1 MAALTGRLLGR
12 LKKRF
17 AGMPFDMG
25 AVSPLLT
32 RGRNRGTVAPSDPEA
47 TPVRQSA
54 GAVLRAA
61 REAQGLTLPQ
71 LAEAT
76 RVRRAYLQAIED
88 MRPDLLPSRPFAV
101 GYAKAYARALGLDAE
116 DLAERFKTELPGA
129 VETATLR
136 APVGVANEDH
146 PARWPV
152 LAGGVVALLAVVL
165 LWNVAQRA
173 VTFEK
178 PEPAPAPEA
187 PQAWLRTPAPTAP
200 VPLAPP
206 APAPSEQTIPEPYIT
221 PGLEAFALQQAGGL
235 PAAPTVGVTQPP
247 AVITAAQG
255 ARAQTFGGG
264 DPAAAVMLRAR
275 RPASLVV
282 RTPEGRVV
290 FARHLAAGDSWRNPP
305 LAGLVVE
312 VSEPTAW
319 DVYVYGVFKGQLSGP
334 AASLTQ
340 LAS

>member
-1 MAALTGRLLGR
+1 
-12 LKKRF
+12 
-17 AGMPFDMG
+17 MPFDMG
-25 AVSPLLT
+25 AVTPF
-32 RGRNRGTVAPSDPEA
+32 
-47 TPVRQSA
+47 PVRQRKGAEADSLPALAPAHQTA

-61 REAQGLTLPQ
+61 REAQGRTLPQ

-116 DLAERFKTELPGA
+116 DLAERFKTELPGG
-129 VETATLR
+129 VETQALR
-136 APVGVANEDH
+136 APVGVANEEH
-146 PARWPV
+146 AARWP
-152 LAGGVVALLAVVL
+152 LMAGGVVALLAVVL

-187 PQAWLRTPAPTAP
+187 PEAWLRTPPPSTP

-206 APAPSEQTIPEPYIT
+206 APAPSEQTIPTPYVT
-221 PGLEAFALQQAGGL
+221 PGLEEFAAQQASGMSEAPSAV
-235 PAAPTVGVTQPP
+235 PAAQTGATLPP
-247 AVITAAQG
+247 AAITAAQG
-255 ARAQTFGGG
+255 AKAQAFGGG
-264 DPAAAVMLRAR
+264 DPALSVMLRAR

-290 FARHLAAGDSWRNPP
+290 FARHLQAGDSWRNPVVP
-305 LAGLVVE
+305 GLVIE
-312 VSEPTAW
+312 VSEPAAW
-319 DVYVYGVFKGQLSGP
+319 DVYAYGVFKGQLSGP
-334 AASLTQ
+334 AANLPQ
-340 LAS
+340 LAG